1 MSDKQDLNEIDT
13 RLESL
18 RAAHRAL
25 DNRINQLLSEGYP
38 DQVELQ
44 RMKKQKLALRDRIGV
59 LENGRYPDIIA

>member
-1 MSDKQDLNEIDT
+1 MSDKQDHNEIDT

-25 DNRINQLLSEGYP
+25 DNRINQLLGEGFL

-44 RMKKQKLALRDRIGV
+44 RLKKQKLALRDRINV

>member
-44 RMKKQKLALRDRIGV
+44 RLKKQKLALRDRIGV